1 MFNMSLRSIVELQ
14 RDKQILERYKGV
26 FEALKKTYG
35 RGVGFNRDKIFAK
48 HKVSR
53 KRGRNEHTGYLKED
67 VELDALQLSMI
78 CDNGFSHH
86 GGSAFIADDGY
97 FKVTIYTD

>member
-14 RDKQILERYKGV
+14 RDKQTLERYQGV
-26 FEALKKTYG
+26 FDALKKTYG
-35 RGVGFNRDKIFAK
+35 SSVGFKRDKIFTK

-53 KRGRNEHTGYLKED
+53 RRGCNEHSGYLKEG